1 MSDRKPA
8 LPHETTSC
16 VLLRVRS
23 RDVVLPEGRT
33 IIGRSDACRIV
44 LDDPDVSRRHAGLD
58 VTGGQISVADL
69 DSANGVQVNG
79 ARIRGGSHPLQD
91 GDVLSIGK
99 STLRVI
105 IRDLPGGVA
114 ELAHETQ
121 PHFLSDI
128 ASEGGPSSQRTRPTR
143 VAGTLDLVFRVGEQA
158 LNAGQV
164 VDAERVLRDHLQGMR
179 DEAERGA
186 TTPNSTRSRATA
198 FALRLAHET
207 RNGEWFDYVVD
218 LLRACQVPCSTELA
232 DKLGHALARVDAVDA
247 VKLQRYASALRAGTP
262 SLEAIRAARQIE
274 DLATAAA
281 RKQRLTSRPP
291 KLTPEPSPRGRGRTY
306 EEFEQTPS
314 RRS

>member
-1 MSDRKPA
+1 MPDPKSAPSRKNTP
-8 LPHETTSC
+8 C
-16 VLLRVRS
+16 VVLRVRG

-33 IIGRSDACRIV
+33 IVGRSDACRII

-79 ARIRGGSHPLQD
+79 TRIRGGSRALRD
-91 GDVLSIGK
+91 GDVLSIGN

-114 ELAHETQ
+114 ELAHETHPQ
-121 PHFLSDI
+121 FLSESGSG
-128 ASEGGPSSQRTRPTR
+128 AGPSSQRTRPTR
-143 VAGTLDLVFRVGEQA
+143 VGGALDLIFRVGEQA

-164 VDAERVLRDHLQGMR
+164 GNAERVLRDHLHGMR
-179 DEAERGA
+179 DDAEHG
-186 TTPNSTRSRATA
+186 TSTPNSTRIRATA

-207 RNGEWFDYVVD
+207 KNGEWFDYVVD
-218 LLRACQVPCSTELA
+218 LLRACRVPCSTELV

-247 VKLQRYASALRAGTP
+247 VKLQRYASELRSGTP
-262 SLEAIRAARQIE
+262 TLEAIRAARQVE
-274 DLATAAA
+274 ELASAAA
-281 RKQRLTSRPP
+281 RKQRLTSMPP
-291 KLTPEPSPRGRGRTY
+291 KVAPERPRGGRGRTY
-306 EEFEQTPS
+306 EEFEETPS